1 MVRPNKIKFMGPS
14 HFVEWPFA
22 YLNCKIQINGVLMT
36 FHIFIANGHDLGPPA
51 HGAKK
56 NMNILVYT
64 VELSHHPPPPP
75 PPLFNF

>member
-14 HFVEWPFA
+14 HFVEWPTDAIA

-51 HGAKK
+51 RGAK
-56 NMNILVYT
+56 NIYEYISL
-64 VELSHHPPPPP
+64 HC
-75 PPLFNF
+75 